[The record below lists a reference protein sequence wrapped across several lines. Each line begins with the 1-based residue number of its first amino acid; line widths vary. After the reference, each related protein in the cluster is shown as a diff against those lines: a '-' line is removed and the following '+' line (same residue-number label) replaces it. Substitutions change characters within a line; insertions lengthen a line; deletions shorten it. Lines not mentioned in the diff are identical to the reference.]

1 MSLVGNN
8 VLLVRVDSGINLGS
22 GHVMRCLALAQAW
35 QDGVGDVVFVLATES
50 PNAEAKLT
58 AEGFEALHINAKPGS
73 AEDARLTTKLAH
85 KYGASWVVVD
95 GYHFGGDYQKIIKE
109 AGLNLLFI
117 DDYGHADYYPADIV
131 LNQNIHADED
141 LYRNRASY
149 TKLLLGT
156 RYVLL
161 RREFLRWQGYR
172 REIPEI
178 ARKMLVT
185 MGGSDPQNVTLKVLQ
200 ALKNIDID
208 GFEAVC
214 VVGGSN
220 PHYDA
225 LKDFVETANLP
236 VRIERDVKDMSQLM
250 AWADV
255 AITAGG
261 TTCWELAFMGVPFV
275 IVVLAENQQP
285 VADSLDNIGCAL
297 NLEWPCNL
305 PSFRVSESLMRLM
318 RGQRWRAEMS
328 QCGQGMVDGKGVFRV
343 LSSAGF
349 KALNLRPAYKE
360 DCRLLWEWANDAVVR
375 NYSFNS
381 DPIPWEEHV
390 KWFNERLNDPNC
402 LIFIAE
408 DADGTPVGQIRFE
421 VTGERAEVSVSVDK
435 SKRNLG
441 YGTLLI
447 EQGVKEVFRSMI
459 IKSVHAFIKPDNI
472 GSIRSFERSGFR
484 YVGLYSI
491 KGYNAEHYVLV
502 RKKGF
507 SKSHCFGYK
516 TE

>member
-35 QDGVGDVVFVLATES
+35 QDGGGDAVFVLATES
-50 PNAEAKLT
+50 PNAEARLT
-58 AEGFEALHINAKPGS
+58 AEGFEVVYINAKPGS

-85 KYGASWVVVD
+85 KFGASWVVVD

-161 RREFLRWQGYR
+161 RREFLRWQGYK

-220 PHYDA
+220 PHYGA

-275 IVVLAENQQP
+275 GLSRAKQEAILLQETTRIGM
-285 VADSLDNIGCAL
+285 SLNMGEHQ
-297 NLEWPCNL
+297 NLEPCDI
-305 PSFRVSESLMRLM
+305 SEVLMRLIKDK
-318 RGQRWRAEMS
+318 RQRSTMIS
-328 QCGQGMVDGKGVFRV
+328 IGCLNIDG
-343 LSSAGF
+343 LGF
-349 KALNLRPAYKE
+349 QRLIKAM
-360 DCRLLWEWANDAVVR
+360 
-375 NYSFNS
+375 
-381 DPIPWEEHV
+381 
-390 KWFNERLNDPNC
+390 NE
-402 LIFIAE
+402 
-408 DADGTPVGQIRFE
+408 
-421 VTGERAEVSVSVDK
+421 GE
-435 SKRNLG
+435 
-441 YGTLLI
+441 I
-447 EQGVKEVFRSMI
+447 
-459 IKSVHAFIKPDNI
+459 
-472 GSIRSFERSGFR
+472 
-484 YVGLYSI
+484 
-491 KGYNAEHYVLV
+491 
-502 RKKGF
+502 
-507 SKSHCFGYK
+507 
-516 TE
+516 

>member
-8 VLLVRVDSGINLGS
+8 VLLVRVDSGINMGS

-35 QDGVGDVVFVLATES
+35 QDGGGDAVFVLATES
-50 PNAEAKLT
+50 PNAEARLT
-58 AEGFEALHINAKPGS
+58 AEGFEAVHINAKLGS

-95 GYHFGGDYQKIIKE
+95 GYHFDGDYQKIIKE

-117 DDYGHADYYPADIV
+117 DDYGHAGYYPADIV

-172 REIPEI
+172 REIPDI

-214 VVGGSN
+214 VIGGNN

-261 TTCWELAFMGVPFV
+261 TTCWELAFMGVPF
-275 IVVLAENQQP
+275 IGLSRAKQEAILLQETTRIGM
-285 VADSLDNIGCAL
+285 SLNMGEHQ
-297 NLEWPCNL
+297 NLEP
-305 PSFRVSESLMRLM
+305 RDISEVLMRLIKDK
-318 RGQRWRAEMS
+318 RQRSTMISIGCLNIDE
-328 QCGQGMVDGKGVFRV
+328 
-343 LSSAGF
+343 LGF
-349 KALNLRPAYKE
+349 QRLIKAMN
-360 DCRLLWEWANDAVVR
+360 
-375 NYSFNS
+375 
-381 DPIPWEEHV
+381 
-390 KWFNERLNDPNC
+390 
-402 LIFIAE
+402 
-408 DADGTPVGQIRFE
+408 G
-421 VTGERAEVSVSVDK
+421 
-435 SKRNLG
+435 
-441 YGTLLI
+441 
-447 EQGVKEVFRSMI
+447 
-459 IKSVHAFIKPDNI
+459 
-472 GSIRSFERSGFR
+472 
-484 YVGLYSI
+484 
-491 KGYNAEHYVLV
+491 
-502 RKKGF
+502 
-507 SKSHCFGYK
+507 
-516 TE
+516 

>member
-50 PNAEAKLT
+50 PNAEARLT

-73 AEDARLTTKLAH
+73 AEDARLTMKLAH

-208 GFEAVC
+208 GFKAVC

-275 IVVLAENQQP
+275 GLSRAKQEAILLQETTRIGM
-285 VADSLDNIGCAL
+285 SLNMGEHQ
-297 NLEWPCNL
+297 NLEPCDI
-305 PSFRVSESLMRLM
+305 SEVLMRLIKDK
-318 RGQRWRAEMS
+318 RQRS
-328 QCGQGMVDGKGVFRV
+328 TTISIGCLNIDG
-343 LSSAGF
+343 LGF
-349 KALNLRPAYKE
+349 QRLIKAM
-360 DCRLLWEWANDAVVR
+360 
-375 NYSFNS
+375 
-381 DPIPWEEHV
+381 
-390 KWFNERLNDPNC
+390 NE
-402 LIFIAE
+402 
-408 DADGTPVGQIRFE
+408 
-421 VTGERAEVSVSVDK
+421 GE
-435 SKRNLG
+435 
-441 YGTLLI
+441 I
-447 EQGVKEVFRSMI
+447 
-459 IKSVHAFIKPDNI
+459 
-472 GSIRSFERSGFR
+472 
-484 YVGLYSI
+484 
-491 KGYNAEHYVLV
+491 
-502 RKKGF
+502 
-507 SKSHCFGYK
+507 
-516 TE
+516 

>member
-1 MSLVGNN
+1 
-8 VLLVRVDSGINLGS
+8 
-22 GHVMRCLALAQAW
+22 
-35 QDGVGDVVFVLATES
+35 
-50 PNAEAKLT
+50 
-58 AEGFEALHINAKPGS
+58 
-73 AEDARLTTKLAH
+73 
-85 KYGASWVVVD
+85 
-95 GYHFGGDYQKIIKE
+95 
-109 AGLNLLFI
+109 NLLFI

-220 PHYDA
+220 PHYGA

-275 IVVLAENQQP
+275 GLSRAKQEAILLQETTRIGM
-285 VADSLDNIGCAL
+285 SLNMGEHQ
-297 NLEWPCNL
+297 NLEPCDI
-305 PSFRVSESLMRLM
+305 SEVLMRLIKDK
-318 RGQRWRAEMS
+318 RQRSTMIS
-328 QCGQGMVDGKGVFRV
+328 IGCLNIDG
-343 LSSAGF
+343 LGF
-349 KALNLRPAYKE
+349 QRLIKAM
-360 DCRLLWEWANDAVVR
+360 
-375 NYSFNS
+375 
-381 DPIPWEEHV
+381 
-390 KWFNERLNDPNC
+390 NE
-402 LIFIAE
+402 
-408 DADGTPVGQIRFE
+408 
-421 VTGERAEVSVSVDK
+421 GE
-435 SKRNLG
+435 
-441 YGTLLI
+441 I
-447 EQGVKEVFRSMI
+447 
-459 IKSVHAFIKPDNI
+459 
-472 GSIRSFERSGFR
+472 
-484 YVGLYSI
+484 
-491 KGYNAEHYVLV
+491 
-502 RKKGF
+502 
-507 SKSHCFGYK
+507 
-516 TE
+516 

>member
-1 MSLVGNN
+1 
-8 VLLVRVDSGINLGS
+8 
-22 GHVMRCLALAQAW
+22 RCLALAQAW
-35 QDGVGDVVFVLATES
+35 QDGGGDAVFVLATES
-50 PNAEAKLT
+50 PNAEARLT
-58 AEGFEALHINAKPGS
+58 AEGFEVVHINAKPGS

-85 KYGASWVVVD
+85 KFGASWVVVD

-220 PHYDA
+220 PHYGA

-275 IVVLAENQQP
+275 GLSRAKQEAILLQETTRIGM
-285 VADSLDNIGCAL
+285 SLNMGEHQ
-297 NLEWPCNL
+297 NLEPCDI
-305 PSFRVSESLMRLM
+305 SEVLMRLIKDK
-318 RGQRWRAEMS
+318 RQRS
-328 QCGQGMVDGKGVFRV
+328 TTISIGCLNIDG
-343 LSSAGF
+343 LGF
-349 KALNLRPAYKE
+349 QRLIKAM
-360 DCRLLWEWANDAVVR
+360 
-375 NYSFNS
+375 
-381 DPIPWEEHV
+381 
-390 KWFNERLNDPNC
+390 NE
-402 LIFIAE
+402 
-408 DADGTPVGQIRFE
+408 
-421 VTGERAEVSVSVDK
+421 GE
-435 SKRNLG
+435 
-441 YGTLLI
+441 I
-447 EQGVKEVFRSMI
+447 
-459 IKSVHAFIKPDNI
+459 
-472 GSIRSFERSGFR
+472 
-484 YVGLYSI
+484 
-491 KGYNAEHYVLV
+491 
-502 RKKGF
+502 
-507 SKSHCFGYK
+507 
-516 TE
+516 

>member
-50 PNAEAKLT
+50 PNAEARLT

-73 AEDARLTTKLAH
+73 AEDARLTMKLAH

-131 LNQNIHADED
+131 LNQNIHADEN

-161 RREFLRWQGYR
+161 RREFLRWQGYK

-220 PHYDA
+220 PHYGA

-275 IVVLAENQQP
+275 GLSRAKQEAILLQETTRIGM
-285 VADSLDNIGCAL
+285 SLNMGEHQ
-297 NLEWPCNL
+297 NLEPCDI
-305 PSFRVSESLMRLM
+305 SEVLMRLIKDK
-318 RGQRWRAEMS
+318 RQRS
-328 QCGQGMVDGKGVFRV
+328 TTISIGCLNIDG
-343 LSSAGF
+343 LGF
-349 KALNLRPAYKE
+349 QRLIKAM
-360 DCRLLWEWANDAVVR
+360 
-375 NYSFNS
+375 
-381 DPIPWEEHV
+381 
-390 KWFNERLNDPNC
+390 NE
-402 LIFIAE
+402 
-408 DADGTPVGQIRFE
+408 
-421 VTGERAEVSVSVDK
+421 GE
-435 SKRNLG
+435 
-441 YGTLLI
+441 I
-447 EQGVKEVFRSMI
+447 
-459 IKSVHAFIKPDNI
+459 
-472 GSIRSFERSGFR
+472 
-484 YVGLYSI
+484 
-491 KGYNAEHYVLV
+491 
-502 RKKGF
+502 
-507 SKSHCFGYK
+507 
-516 TE
+516 

>member
-1 MSLVGNN
+1 MSLGNG
-8 VLLVRVDSGINLGS
+8 VLLVRVDSGINMGS

-35 QDGVGDVVFVLATES
+35 QDGGGDVVFVLATES
-50 PNAEAKLT
+50 LNAEARLT
-58 AEGFEALHINAKPGS
+58 AEGFEVVYINAKPGS

-85 KYGASWVVVD
+85 KFGASWVVVD

-161 RREFLRWQGYR
+161 RREFLRWQGYK

-220 PHYDA
+220 PHYGA

-275 IVVLAENQQP
+275 GLSRAKQEAILLQETTRIGM
-285 VADSLDNIGCAL
+285 SLNMGEHQ
-297 NLEWPCNL
+297 NLEPCDI
-305 PSFRVSESLMRLM
+305 SEVLMRLIKDK
-318 RGQRWRAEMS
+318 RQRS
-328 QCGQGMVDGKGVFRV
+328 TTISIGCLNIDG
-343 LSSAGF
+343 LGF
-349 KALNLRPAYKE
+349 QRLIKAM
-360 DCRLLWEWANDAVVR
+360 
-375 NYSFNS
+375 
-381 DPIPWEEHV
+381 
-390 KWFNERLNDPNC
+390 NE
-402 LIFIAE
+402 
-408 DADGTPVGQIRFE
+408 
-421 VTGERAEVSVSVDK
+421 GE
-435 SKRNLG
+435 
-441 YGTLLI
+441 I
-447 EQGVKEVFRSMI
+447 
-459 IKSVHAFIKPDNI
+459 
-472 GSIRSFERSGFR
+472 
-484 YVGLYSI
+484 
-491 KGYNAEHYVLV
+491 
-502 RKKGF
+502 
-507 SKSHCFGYK
+507 
-516 TE
+516 

>member
-1 MSLVGNN
+1 MSLDNG
-8 VLLVRVDSGINLGS
+8 VLLVRVDSGIKLGS

-35 QDGVGDVVFVLATES
+35 QDGGGDAVFVLATES
-50 PNAEAKLT
+50 PNAEARLT
-58 AEGFEALHINAKPGS
+58 SEGFEVVYINAKPGS

-85 KYGASWVVVD
+85 KFGASWVVVD
-95 GYHFGGDYQKIIKE
+95 GYHFDGDYQKIIKE

-117 DDYGHADYYPADIV
+117 DDYGHAGYYPADIV

-261 TTCWELAFMGVPFV
+261 TTCWELAFMGVPF
-275 IVVLAENQQP
+275 IGLSRAKQEAILLQETTRIGM
-285 VADSLDNIGCAL
+285 SLNMGEHQ
-297 NLEWPCNL
+297 NLEP
-305 PSFRVSESLMRLM
+305 RDISEVLMRLIKDK
-318 RGQRWRAEMS
+318 RQRSTMISIGCLNIDE
-328 QCGQGMVDGKGVFRV
+328 
-343 LSSAGF
+343 LGF
-349 KALNLRPAYKE
+349 QRLIKAMN
-360 DCRLLWEWANDAVVR
+360 
-375 NYSFNS
+375 
-381 DPIPWEEHV
+381 
-390 KWFNERLNDPNC
+390 
-402 LIFIAE
+402 
-408 DADGTPVGQIRFE
+408 G
-421 VTGERAEVSVSVDK
+421 
-435 SKRNLG
+435 
-441 YGTLLI
+441 
-447 EQGVKEVFRSMI
+447 
-459 IKSVHAFIKPDNI
+459 
-472 GSIRSFERSGFR
+472 
-484 YVGLYSI
+484 
-491 KGYNAEHYVLV
+491 
-502 RKKGF
+502 
-507 SKSHCFGYK
+507 
-516 TE
+516 

>member
-1 MSLVGNN
+1 MSLVDNH
-8 VLLVRVDSGINLGS
+8 VLLVRVDSGINIGS

-35 QDGVGDVVFVLATES
+35 QDGGGDVVFVLAPKS
-50 PNAEAKLT
+50 PNAEARLT

-109 AGLNLLFI
+109 AVLNLLFI

-131 LNQNIHADED
+131 LNQNMHADENIY
-141 LYRNRASY
+141 LNRASY

-161 RREFLRWQGYR
+161 RREFLRWQGYK

-208 GFEAVC
+208 GFEALC

-220 PHYDA
+220 PHYGA
-225 LKDFVETANLP
+225 LIDFVETANLP

-261 TTCWELAFMGVPFV
+261 TTCWELAFMGVPALVV
-275 IVVLAENQQP
+275 ITANNQLSIAKAIDESGIAFNIGWFDDIESTNLAE
-285 VADSLDNIGCAL
+285 ALLSLLRNYEQRL
-297 NLEWPCNL
+297 NM
-305 PSFRVSESLMRLM
+305 SIKA
-318 RGQRWRAEMS
+318 RATI
-328 QCGQGMVDGKGVFRV
+328 DGKG
-343 LSSAGF
+343 SARIL
-349 KALNLRPAYKE
+349 KQLE
-360 DCRLLWEWANDAVVR
+360 C
-375 NYSFNS
+375 
-381 DPIPWEEHV
+381 
-390 KWFNERLNDPNC
+390 
-402 LIFIAE
+402 
-408 DADGTPVGQIRFE
+408 
-421 VTGERAEVSVSVDK
+421 
-435 SKRNLG
+435 
-441 YGTLLI
+441 
-447 EQGVKEVFRSMI
+447 
-459 IKSVHAFIKPDNI
+459 
-472 GSIRSFERSGFR
+472 
-484 YVGLYSI
+484 
-491 KGYNAEHYVLV
+491 
-502 RKKGF
+502 
-507 SKSHCFGYK
+507 
-516 TE
+516 

>member
-50 PNAEAKLT
+50 PNAEARLT

-73 AEDARLTTKLAH
+73 AEDARLTMKLAH

-131 LNQNIHADED
+131 LNQNIHADEN
-141 LYRNRASY
+141 LYLNRASY

-161 RREFLRWQGYR
+161 RREFLRWQGYK

-275 IVVLAENQQP
+275 GLSRAKQEAILLQETTRIGM
-285 VADSLDNIGCAL
+285 SLNMGEHQ
-297 NLEWPCNL
+297 NLEPCDI
-305 PSFRVSESLMRLM
+305 SEVLMRLIKDK
-318 RGQRWRAEMS
+318 RQRSTMISIGCLNIDE
-328 QCGQGMVDGKGVFRV
+328 
-343 LSSAGF
+343 LGF
-349 KALNLRPAYKE
+349 QRLIKAMN
-360 DCRLLWEWANDAVVR
+360 
-375 NYSFNS
+375 
-381 DPIPWEEHV
+381 
-390 KWFNERLNDPNC
+390 
-402 LIFIAE
+402 
-408 DADGTPVGQIRFE
+408 G
-421 VTGERAEVSVSVDK
+421 
-435 SKRNLG
+435 
-441 YGTLLI
+441 
-447 EQGVKEVFRSMI
+447 
-459 IKSVHAFIKPDNI
+459 
-472 GSIRSFERSGFR
+472 
-484 YVGLYSI
+484 
-491 KGYNAEHYVLV
+491 
-502 RKKGF
+502 
-507 SKSHCFGYK
+507 
-516 TE
+516 

>member
-1 MSLVGNN
+1 MSLDNG
-8 VLLVRVDSGINLGS
+8 VLLVRVDSGINIGS

-35 QDGVGDVVFVLATES
+35 QDGGGDAVFVLATES
-50 PNAEAKLT
+50 PNAEARLT
-58 AEGFEALHINAKPGS
+58 TEGFEVLHINAKLGS

-95 GYHFGGDYQKIIKE
+95 GYHFDGDYQKIIKE

-214 VVGGSN
+214 VIGGNN

-261 TTCWELAFMGVPFV
+261 TTCWELAFMGVPF
-275 IVVLAENQQP
+275 IGLSRAKQEAILLQETTRIGM
-285 VADSLDNIGCAL
+285 SLNMGEHQ
-297 NLEWPCNL
+297 NLEP
-305 PSFRVSESLMRLM
+305 RDISEVLMRLIKDK
-318 RGQRWRAEMS
+318 RQRSTMISIGCLNIDE
-328 QCGQGMVDGKGVFRV
+328 
-343 LSSAGF
+343 LGF
-349 KALNLRPAYKE
+349 QRLIKAMN
-360 DCRLLWEWANDAVVR
+360 
-375 NYSFNS
+375 
-381 DPIPWEEHV
+381 
-390 KWFNERLNDPNC
+390 
-402 LIFIAE
+402 
-408 DADGTPVGQIRFE
+408 G
-421 VTGERAEVSVSVDK
+421 
-435 SKRNLG
+435 
-441 YGTLLI
+441 
-447 EQGVKEVFRSMI
+447 
-459 IKSVHAFIKPDNI
+459 
-472 GSIRSFERSGFR
+472 
-484 YVGLYSI
+484 
-491 KGYNAEHYVLV
+491 
-502 RKKGF
+502 
-507 SKSHCFGYK
+507 
-516 TE
+516 

>member
-1 MSLVGNN
+1 MSLDNG
-8 VLLVRVDSGINLGS
+8 VLLVRVDSGINIGS

-35 QDGVGDVVFVLATES
+35 QDDAGDVVFVLATES
-50 PNAEAKLT
+50 PNAEARLT
-58 AEGFEALHINAKPGS
+58 AEGFEVVYINAKPGS

-161 RREFLRWQGYR
+161 RREFLRWQGYK
-172 REIPEI
+172 REMPDI
-178 ARKMLVT
+178 ARNMLVT
-185 MGGSDPQNVTLKVLQ
+185 MGGGDPQNVTLKVLQ

-214 VVGGSN
+214 VVGGGN
-220 PHYDA
+220 PHYGA

-236 VRIERDVKDMSQLM
+236 FRIERDVKDMSQLM

-275 IVVLAENQQP
+275 IVVLAENQRS
-285 VADSLDNIGCAL
+285 AAEYLD
-297 NLEWPCNL
+297 
-305 PSFRVSESLMRLM
+305 
-318 RGQRWRAEMS
+318 
-328 QCGQGMVDGKGVFRV
+328 
-343 LSSAGF
+343 
-349 KALNLRPAYKE
+349 
-360 DCRLLWEWANDAVVR
+360 
-375 NYSFNS
+375 
-381 DPIPWEEHV
+381 
-390 KWFNERLNDPNC
+390 
-402 LIFIAE
+402 
-408 DADGTPVGQIRFE
+408 
-421 VTGERAEVSVSVDK
+421 
-435 SKRNLG
+435 NLG
-441 YGTLLI
+441 YAVNLGWYCDISLSGLSEVIMDLLLDKKRRI
-447 EQGVKEVFRSMI
+447 DMSWLGQVSIDGSGAKRIVNLLTKSM
-459 IKSVHAFIKPDNI
+459 VNY
-472 GSIRSFERSGFR
+472 E
-484 YVGLYSI
+484 
-491 KGYNAEHYVLV
+491 
-502 RKKGF
+502 
-507 SKSHCFGYK
+507 C
-516 TE
+516 

>member
-1 MSLVGNN
+1 MSLGNG
-8 VLLVRVDSGINLGS
+8 VLLVRVDSGINMGS

-35 QDGVGDVVFVLATES
+35 QDGGGDVVFVLATES
-50 PNAEAKLT
+50 LNAEARLT
-58 AEGFEALHINAKPGS
+58 AEGFEVVYINAKPGS

-85 KYGASWVVVD
+85 KFGASWVVVD

-131 LNQNIHADED
+131 LNQNIHADEN

-161 RREFLRWQGYR
+161 RREFLRWQGYK

-220 PHYDA
+220 PHYGA

-275 IVVLAENQQP
+275 GLSRAKQEAILLQETTRIGM
-285 VADSLDNIGCAL
+285 SLNMGEHQ
-297 NLEWPCNL
+297 NLEPCDI
-305 PSFRVSESLMRLM
+305 SEVLMRLIKDK
-318 RGQRWRAEMS
+318 RQRS
-328 QCGQGMVDGKGVFRV
+328 TTISIGCLNIDG
-343 LSSAGF
+343 LGF
-349 KALNLRPAYKE
+349 QRLIKAM
-360 DCRLLWEWANDAVVR
+360 
-375 NYSFNS
+375 
-381 DPIPWEEHV
+381 
-390 KWFNERLNDPNC
+390 NE
-402 LIFIAE
+402 
-408 DADGTPVGQIRFE
+408 
-421 VTGERAEVSVSVDK
+421 GE
-435 SKRNLG
+435 
-441 YGTLLI
+441 I
-447 EQGVKEVFRSMI
+447 
-459 IKSVHAFIKPDNI
+459 
-472 GSIRSFERSGFR
+472 
-484 YVGLYSI
+484 
-491 KGYNAEHYVLV
+491 
-502 RKKGF
+502 
-507 SKSHCFGYK
+507 
-516 TE
+516 

>member
-1 MSLVGNN
+1 MSLGNG
-8 VLLVRVDSGINLGS
+8 VLLVRVDSGINMGS

-35 QDGVGDVVFVLATES
+35 QDGGGDVVFVLATES
-50 PNAEAKLT
+50 LNAEARLT

-85 KYGASWVVVD
+85 KFGASWVVVD

-131 LNQNIHADED
+131 LNQNIHADEN

-220 PHYDA
+220 PHYGA

-275 IVVLAENQQP
+275 GLSRAKQEAILLQETTRIGM
-285 VADSLDNIGCAL
+285 SLNMGEHQ
-297 NLEWPCNL
+297 NLEPCDI
-305 PSFRVSESLMRLM
+305 SEVLMRLIKDK
-318 RGQRWRAEMS
+318 RQRS
-328 QCGQGMVDGKGVFRV
+328 TTISIGCLNIDG
-343 LSSAGF
+343 LGF
-349 KALNLRPAYKE
+349 QRLIKAM
-360 DCRLLWEWANDAVVR
+360 
-375 NYSFNS
+375 
-381 DPIPWEEHV
+381 
-390 KWFNERLNDPNC
+390 NE
-402 LIFIAE
+402 
-408 DADGTPVGQIRFE
+408 
-421 VTGERAEVSVSVDK
+421 GE
-435 SKRNLG
+435 
-441 YGTLLI
+441 I
-447 EQGVKEVFRSMI
+447 
-459 IKSVHAFIKPDNI
+459 
-472 GSIRSFERSGFR
+472 
-484 YVGLYSI
+484 
-491 KGYNAEHYVLV
+491 
-502 RKKGF
+502 
-507 SKSHCFGYK
+507 
-516 TE
+516 